1 MTDAPADAARVLGK
15 GLALVPTDPG
25 EDIGLDIAFLG
36 GGLACAWGQDALLQD
51 LRVALCTG
59 LGTDPLNTGFG
70 SDAFA
75 ALAEESDVVLQRER
89 IRVAIIRVLRADPR
103 IRRVVEVR
111 INGEPR
117 PFAAER
123 STDLAITA
131 VFETVMRELAT
142 VVIEG
147 MSDAR

>member
-1 MTDAPADAARVLGK
+1 MTDAPADATRILGK

-25 EDIGLDIAFLG
+25 EDTGLDIAFAG
-36 GGLACAWGQDALLQD
+36 GDLACAFGQDALLQD

-75 ALAEESDVVLQRER
+75 AMAEETDTVLQRER

-103 IRRVVEVR
+103 IHRVVEVR

-117 PFAAER
+117 PFAAGRTTE
-123 STDLAITA
+123 LAVTA
-131 VFETVMRELAT
+131 VFETAMRDLAT

-147 MSDAR
+147 MPDAR